1 VFDRLFQEVFK
12 EEDRGRR
19 GELIIALAGARG
31 VVQQTAALGL
41 VLDDRLDIRDTSF
54 VFFGGQDEP
63 NRVVAQRYFQDHQ
76 DAILKR
82 IPSDGTANG
91 QAWLAGMF
99 TASCSPG
106 RRGEIVDYVT
116 RTFAGMPGGARSVQ
130 QSIEAMDHCIARR
143 QLLDPEIRAW
153 LGGKSDASARARP

>member
-1 VFDRLFQEVFK
+1 VFK

-19 GELIIALAGARG
+19 GDLILALASVRD
-31 VVQQTAALGL
+31 VKQQTAVLGL
-41 VLDDRLDIRDTSF
+41 VLDDRLDIRDTAF
-54 VFFGGQDEP
+54 VFFGAQDEP

-91 QAWLAGMF
+91 QAWLANVF
-99 TASCSPG
+99 TASCSPD
-106 RRGEIVDYVT
+106 RRAEIVDYVT

-143 QLLDPEIRAW
+143 KLLDPEVHGW
-153 LGGKSDASARARP
+153 LGTPVASARARR